1 MEILDIIDGMEAED
15 IVKTIGKAIVTV
27 FDYLL
32 VKDPKQAFQMINGLK
47 KWINEDKLWGLEKQV
62 DNQKLYS

>member
-47 KWINEDKLWGLEKQV
+47 KWINEDKLWGLEKKV